1 MAQVVLDFEF
11 RLREDV
17 ADLVGELQIRGAIL
31 YPGTGAG
38 PNPYYQ
44 EMQPPAD
51 PDERA
56 LWLYLPPEVYDTG
69 FDEPAPLT

>member
-1 MAQVVLDFEF
+1 MELDGHPTH
-11 RLREDV
+11 
-17 ADLVGELQIRGAIL
+17 DLVGELQIRGAIL

-38 PNPYYQ
+38 PNRHYQ
-44 EMQPPAD
+44 QMQPPAD

-69 FDEPAPLT
+69 FDEPPPLT